1 VETLIFD
8 IETHNADLIYSM
20 EPSEFV
26 RLIGY
31 KWVGQDGVSFT
42 TDVNEIIAQ
51 IENADMIIGHNIHS
65 FDLPALY
72 GTDSMWPMHLAD
84 AGRIYDTWTHA
95 ALCHPAPMIYTDRT
109 GTRRIGLKPG
119 QVAKWNS
126 LDEQAHQ
133 LGVPGKT
140 HSLAELAHR
149 YGNPDLKRV
158 DRIRDGFGKIPV
170 SDPDYRDYLAGDVN
184 ASEAVARALLQIMPL
199 TPYAMREQRIESRKQ
214 VISNNGFRVD
224 LAVARKRAAELA
236 SRRGDLVGRLSRD
249 YGFPT
254 AGLKPWVS
262 NAGKAAILA
271 ILADHGITPDS
282 RPDWARTATGAPSMG
297 ADVITAVTAG
307 TDAASLGSAIAE
319 LQGQRVLAQLAID
332 STHPDGLVHPRI
344 TMLQRSGRWSTTN
357 PGLTVWS
364 ERDPIKRLEKSVFVP
379 DDEESSLMEFDYS
392 NADARIVA
400 ALSGDTKYA
409 ALFADDDGRQFL
421 ADLTG
426 EPDYVTRFKS
436 GGMHAINAVLAFG
449 AETVNTDPNG
459 YRQTSKTL
467 GHAWN
472 YGAGARRLAGASG
485 LPLAVTE
492 RFDRGL
498 KRSYVKLT
506 RWQDR
511 VRNQAVR
518 HGAVTNPWGRIM
530 RVDRGHEYTQAPAL
544 MGQSGTRE
552 VICDALLAFPA
563 DIMSRVK
570 AQVHDALV
578 INIPTADA
586 GEYATRITKYMET
599 NVNPDGGQS
608 IDFPVSHGH
617 AAPNWADAGH

>member
-1 VETLIFD
+1 MDTLIFD
-8 IETHNADLIYSM
+8 IETHDSGLLHTMPYW
-20 EPSEFV
+20 EFM
-26 RLIGY
+26 RIAGY
-31 KWVGQDGVSFT
+31 KWVGESGVSFT
-42 TDVNEIIAQ
+42 TDVHELQDLILS
-51 IENADMIIGHNIHS
+51 ADMVIGHNIHS
-65 FDLPALY
+65 FDLPAVF
-72 GTDSMWPMHLAD
+72 GTDSLTPMHLAD
-84 AGRIYDTWTHA
+84 AGRIFDTWTHA

-140 HSLAELAHR
+140 HSLAELAHK
-149 YGNPDLKRV
+149 YGNPALKRA

-170 SDPDYRDYLAGDVN
+170 TDPDYLDYLAGDVN
-184 ASEAVARALLQIMPL
+184 ASEAVGRALLTIMPL

-236 SRRGDLVGRLSRD
+236 GRRSDLIGRLSRD

-254 AGLKPWVS
+254 DGLKPWVS
-262 NAGKAAILA
+262 NAGKTAILA
-271 ILADHGITPDS
+271 ILADNGITPES
-282 RPDWARTATGAPSMG
+282 RPDWARTAKGAPSMG
-297 ADVITAVTAG
+297 AEVITAVTAG

-332 STHPDGLVHPRI
+332 STHPDGFVHPQI

-364 ERDPIKRLEKSVFVP
+364 ERDPVKRLEKSVFVP

-409 ALFADDDGRQFL
+409 ALFADDDGRAFL

-449 AETVNTDPNG
+449 AATVNTDPNG
-459 YRQTSKTL
+459 YRQTSKAL

-472 YGAGARRLAGASG
+472 YGAGAKRLAGTSG
-485 LPLAVTE
+485 LPLAVTQE
-492 RFDRGL
+492 FDRGL

-511 VRNQAVR
+511 VRREAVR
-518 HGAVTNPWGRIM
+518 QGHVINPWGRIM
-530 RVDRGHEYTQAPAL
+530 RVDKGHEYTQAPAL

-552 VICDALLAFPA
+552 VICDALLAFP
-563 DIMSRVK
+563 DEIVTRVK

-578 INIPTADA
+578 MNIPTALA
-586 GEYATRITKYMET
+586 GEYATAITKHMFT